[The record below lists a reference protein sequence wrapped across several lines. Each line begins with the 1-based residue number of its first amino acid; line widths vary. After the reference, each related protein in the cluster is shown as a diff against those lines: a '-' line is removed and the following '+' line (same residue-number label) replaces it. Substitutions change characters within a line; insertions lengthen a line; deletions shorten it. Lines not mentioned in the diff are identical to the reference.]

1 MNGFLKRFS
10 LPKLPIPE
18 FAEGGKRPDLVL
30 LLTVLVLVSIGTVM
44 IYSSS
49 AIMAAAS
56 QASHHDGWYFLKKQ
70 LFFVLLGFGIMILMA
85 KIPYSCL
92 KQAAYPGVLISIV
105 LLSLVLVPHLGVRAG
120 GATRWL
126 RMGLFSF
133 QVSELAKICMI
144 LFLAH
149 FLTRKI
155 DYRKNFR
162 RGVAVPLAVTAVV
175 MLLIILEPDFGT
187 CAIMSVILMLM
198 FYVAGARLVH
208 LGALVSGLIPVG
220 IWFVVNESYRI
231 KRLTAFFDPWQD
243 PQKTGFQIIQSMI
256 SIGSGGAFGVG
267 VGDSMQKLFYLPEPH
282 TDFILSIIAEET
294 GFLGVCVVFALF
306 VVLIYR
312 GFLIAFKAPDLFG
325 TLVSAGLT
333 MLLALEAVI
342 NIAGVMGLIPLKGL
356 ALPFLSYGGT
366 SLLMSLA
373 AIGIILNIS
382 TFTETKT
389 ESKVESK

>member
-1 MNGFLKRFS
+1 MIGFLKRFS
-10 LPKLPIPE
+10 LPQLPIPDLT
-18 FAEGGKRPDLVL
+18 EGDKRPDLVL
-30 LLTVLVLVSIGTVM
+30 LVTALILVSIGTVM

-49 AIMAAAS
+49 SIMAAAS

-70 LFFVLLGFGIMILMA
+70 IVFVILGFGIMILMA
-85 KIPYSCL
+85 KIPYAYL
-92 KQAAYPGVLISIV
+92 KQAAYPGVLVCIV

-133 QVSELAKICMI
+133 QVSELAKISMI

-155 DYRKNFR
+155 DFRKNFR
-162 RGVAVPLAVTAVV
+162 RGVLVPLAVTGVF

-198 FYVAGARLVH
+198 FYMAGARLVH
-208 LGALVSGLIPVG
+208 LSALVAGLIPVG
-220 IWFVVNESYRI
+220 IWFVIHERYRLD
-231 KRLTAFFDPWQD
+231 RLTAFLDPWQD
-243 PQKTGFQIIQSMI
+243 PQRTGFQIIQSLI
-256 SIGSGGAFGVG
+256 SFGSGGAFGVG

-294 GFLGVCVVFALF
+294 GFVGVFVVIALF
-306 VVLIYR
+306 VVLIFR
-312 GFLIAFKAPDLFG
+312 GFFIAFKAPDLFG
-325 TLVSAGLT
+325 TLVAAGLT

-366 SLLMSLA
+366 SLVMSLA
-373 AIGIILNIS
+373 AIGILLNIS
-382 TFTETKT
+382 TFTETKG
-389 ESKVESK
+389 ESQ

>member
-18 FAEGGKRPDLVL
+18 LAEGGKRPDLVL

-70 LFFVLLGFGIMILMA
+70 LVFVLLGFGIMILMA
-85 KIPYSCL
+85 KIPYSYL
-92 KQAAYPGVLISIV
+92 KQAAYPGVLVSIV

-133 QVSELAKICMI
+133 QVSEMVKICMI

-198 FYVAGARLVH
+198 FYMAGARLVH
-208 LGALVSGLIPVG
+208 LGALVAGLIPVG
-220 IWFVVNESYRI
+220 IWFVVNETYRL
-231 KRLTAFFDPWQD
+231 KRLIAFMDPWQD
-243 PQKTGFQIIQSMI
+243 PQKTGFQIIQSLI

-312 GFLIAFKAPDLFG
+312 GFLIAFNAPDLFG

-373 AIGIILNIS
+373 AIGILLNIS

-389 ESKVESK
+389 EPKVESK